1 MLHVVAAYAKGW
13 LDRRFVRLA
22 ARTRVKSEEERQ
34 RRGRILEFIRTD
46 KDALTIFVV
55 EIAVEASLGAA
66 MSVIAILLS
75 GGVLGLDVLKT
86 RPAGQP
92 GARTDLIVYAV
103 LMVTAALC
111 ALYFFKR
118 MQARVSLLL
127 EAKGNDVLEMLK

>member
-1 MLHVVAAYAKGW
+1 MRLDSEAFRLDPFSEDRDERIPRRPDFSQVVVGRNDGWLCATHVVAAYAKGW

-22 ARTRVKSEEERQ
+22 ARARVKSEEERQ

-75 GGVLGLDVLKT
+75 GGVLGLDLLKT

-92 GARTDLIVYAV
+92 GARPT
-103 LMVTAALC
+103 
-111 ALYFFKR
+111 
-118 MQARVSLLL
+118 
-127 EAKGNDVLEMLK
+127 